1 MGSSSVVKMSS
12 FHDYTCISI
21 LFSPLVSYIRQ
32 SVNRSCFN
40 LDKINLVVLQG
51 ITCLKQIVGCHSNTG
66 TVLKLWSMCFDKTC
80 KIYVLLGYHER
91 ERKKRGNKEREKERG
106 DQNKWFFFI
115 FLGINDHVS
124 KMNKLLHALL
134 CCYFLHFNDPSLC
147 LSWMFKLAS
156 KLIHKEILI
165 LCWQNNLTQRIG
177 SFQVQRI
184 CRSQSHQP
192 IEWVC
197 SESKST
203 NNVRIYYYTK
213 LPLSFCWFL

>member
-91 ERKKRGNKEREKERG
+91 ERKKREGIKRERKRG
-106 DQNKWFFFI
+106 VIK
-115 FLGINDHVS
+115 INDFF
-124 KMNKLLHALL
+124 
-134 CCYFLHFNDPSLC
+134 Y
-147 LSWMFKLAS
+147 LSW
-156 KLIHKEILI
+156 
-165 LCWQNNLTQRIG
+165 N
-177 SFQVQRI
+177 
-184 CRSQSHQP
+184 
-192 IEWVC
+192 
-197 SESKST
+197 
-203 NNVRIYYYTK
+203 
-213 LPLSFCWFL
+213 